1 MYTFKDQVVWVTGSS
16 TGIGRSMAL
25 AFAEHGASLVIHGN
39 SNVSKAEKVLQEIRQ
54 KGSEAILVTGD
65 VTDRSVVKQMVT
77 DIEAHFSRIDILI
90 NNAGTMVKRSKI
102 EDLDVE
108 SWNKIID
115 INLNSVFYVTQLV
128 LPIMKK
134 QQSGKILNLTSVAAR
149 NGGGGGAVSYA
160 AAKGAV
166 STFTRGLAKEVA
178 DNNIH
183 VNGIAPG
190 IISTPFHD
198 KYSTKEM
205 REKMASQVPV
215 KREGQPE
222 EVAAAALYLASD
234 YASYMIG
241 EILEVNGGLLTD

>member
-1 MYTFKDQVVWVTGSS
+1 
-16 TGIGRSMAL
+16 
-25 AFAEHGASLVIHGN
+25 
-39 SNVSKAEKVLQEIRQ
+39 
-54 KGSEAILVTGD
+54 
-65 VTDRSVVKQMVT
+65 
-77 DIEAHFSRIDILI
+77 
-90 NNAGTMVKRSKI
+90 
-102 EDLDVE
+102 
-108 SWNKIID
+108 
-115 INLNSVFYVTQLV
+115 
-128 LPIMKK
+128 
-134 QQSGKILNLTSVAAR
+134 R
-149 NGGGGGAVSYA
+149 NGGGGGAVAYA

-178 DNNIH
+178 DDNIS

-205 REKMASQVPV
+205 REKMASQVPI

-222 EVAAAALYLASD
+222 EVAGAALYLASD